1 MIIGAVKET
10 IIEIKTET
18 KVTEETET
26 EGIRKMETA
35 AGKDRK
41 KVIITAV
48 RTAGTAMAIVKITGI
63 IRDLLAIMNA
73 LTEAM
78 ENRVITSENL
88 RAEKVSF
95 LKALLKSRKSIAT
108 RKNADRGRKG
118 INAPKRI

>member
-1 MIIGAVKET
+1 
-10 IIEIKTET
+10 
-18 KVTEETET
+18 
-26 EGIRKMETA
+26 
-35 AGKDRK
+35 
-41 KVIITAV
+41 
-48 RTAGTAMAIVKITGI
+48 MAIVKITGI